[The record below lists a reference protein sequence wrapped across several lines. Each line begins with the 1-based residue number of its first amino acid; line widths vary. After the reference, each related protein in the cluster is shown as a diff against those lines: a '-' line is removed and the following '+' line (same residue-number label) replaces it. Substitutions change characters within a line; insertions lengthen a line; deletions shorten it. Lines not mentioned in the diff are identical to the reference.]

1 MSGTTR
7 GRSPRPHGLRTRL
20 TLLVVV
26 PLAIGL
32 AALLVVA
39 NLGLRADVDR
49 DADARARNAAVA
61 AVAAVRVSDAGRV
74 DASLLRVDPDLAGR
88 VWVFSGEDALVRG
101 PGDETVQRQVRAAAR
116 GDRGVRD
123 VPGRVRLST
132 LPLEAPNGGRRVG
145 AVVAAQPVAERGL
158 VVNLVLVA
166 SIGLGLL
173 LIAGVAAFV
182 WWTVGRALRPV
193 TDLARAA
200 TAWDERDLDA
210 RPAVTSRP
218 DEIGAL
224 TGALDELL
232 DRLAASLRQS
242 RRLSAELSHE
252 LRTPLARIVAELDL
266 LRARERTASERE
278 QALDVIGRAAE
289 EMERIVGSLMAA
301 ARSEGMGSPAHPTH
315 PGRSELSDVLDRIDA
330 VWSTPLELRGIRLT
344 VERPA
349 DGVALGASE
358 ELVERIVAPILNN
371 AGRYARTRVDVTATP
386 EPRRVRLVITDDGP
400 GVPDDVREQIFV
412 PGYRAAA
419 ADGSEAAGGGAGLGL
434 ALARRLAR
442 GAGGD
447 VVCEPAAG
455 GRFSVLL
462 PR

>member
-1 MSGTTR
+1 MSGTTG
-7 GRSPRPHGLRTRL
+7 GRPPRPHGLRTRL

-32 AALLVVA
+32 VALLVVA

-49 DADARARNAAVA
+49 DADARARSAAVA
-61 AVAAVRVSDAGRV
+61 AVAAVGVSDAGRV

-88 VWVFSGEDALVRG
+88 VWVFSGDEALVRG

-116 GDRGVRD
+116 SDRGVRD
-123 VPGRVRLST
+123 VPGRVRLYT
-132 LPLEAPNGGRRVG
+132 LPLEVPSGDRVG

-158 VVNLVLVA
+158 VVNLVLVS

-173 LIAGVAAFV
+173 LVAGIAAVV
-182 WWTVGRALRPV
+182 WWAVGRALRPIA
-193 TDLARAA
+193 DLTRAA

-218 DEIGAL
+218 DEVGDLTRAL
-224 TGALDELL
+224 NDLL

-278 QALDVIGRAAE
+278 QALDVIGRAAD

-301 ARSEGMGSPAHPTH
+301 ARSEGVGHPAH
-315 PGRSELSDVLDRIDA
+315 PGRSDLGDVLDR
-330 VWSTPLELRGIRLT
+330 VETGWSTPLELRGIRLS
-344 VERPA
+344 VERG
-349 DGVALGASE
+349 DDEIALGASGD
-358 ELVERIVAPILNN
+358 LIERIVAPVLEN
-371 AGRYARTRVDVTATP
+371 AARHARSRVDVTAAR
-386 EPRRVRLVITDDGP
+386 EPRLVRLTVADDGP

-419 ADGSEAAGGGAGLGL
+419 ADGSGGAAEGAGLGL

-447 VVCEPAAG
+447 VVCEPATGPGA
-455 GRFSVLL
+455 RFSVLL
-462 PR
+462 PL